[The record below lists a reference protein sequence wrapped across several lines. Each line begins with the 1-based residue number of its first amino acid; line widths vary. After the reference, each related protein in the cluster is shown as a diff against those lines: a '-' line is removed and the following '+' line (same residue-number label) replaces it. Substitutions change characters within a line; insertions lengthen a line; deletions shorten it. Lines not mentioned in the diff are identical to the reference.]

1 MTINYQFV
9 HLVEKMSNSDKD
21 IRFMAT
27 NDMLSEL
34 QKDTFKLDDDNE
46 RKLVAAMLKILHDNS
61 GEVQNLGVKCICRLI
76 ERCRET
82 SAERIVDNL
91 RQELKLISSLQS
103 RCFDSVVYPFV
114 CVSVVLLRL
123 R

>member
-1 MTINYQFV
+1 
-9 HLVEKMSNSDKD
+9 
-21 IRFMAT
+21 MAT

-61 GEVQNLGVKCICRLI
+61 GEVQNLGVKCICRLM
-76 ERCRET
+76 ERCRDV

-91 RQELKLISSLQS
+91 SQELVGESTEERLRDISSLGLKGPRFAIVIFS
-103 RCFDSVVYPFV
+103 RITNRIDATICPF
-114 CVSVVLLRL
+114 S
-123 R
+123 